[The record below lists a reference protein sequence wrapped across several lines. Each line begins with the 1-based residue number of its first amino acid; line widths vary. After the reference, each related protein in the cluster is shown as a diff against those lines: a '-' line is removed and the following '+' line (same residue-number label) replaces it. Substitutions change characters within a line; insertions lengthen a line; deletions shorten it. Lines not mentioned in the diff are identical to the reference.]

1 MRPFREIEV
10 DIKYYFLVKIPIYLE
25 VRDMKNLSGK
35 QCLDLI
41 NDSIKEYN
49 DESNDATYSIKTSPK
64 DAEVIVLGVDKCLT
78 DYKKPYVKGLEKRLN
93 LLEAIKKHHSIQL
106 DRVLSE
112 NIGYKVLAS
121 SYSIIPPASKPDKK
135 KLVQIIAAR
144 QKIAEPKKQI
154 AAPKERAEQ
163 LYAWAMRSE
172 IEGWRSATL

>member
-1 MRPFREIEV
+1 LNFSFFQNEAIPGNRGGHKIL
-10 DIKYYFLVKIPIYLE
+10 FLVKIPIYLE

-93 LLEAIKKHHSIQL
+93 LLEAIKKTSFHSTRPRLI
-106 DRVLSE
+106 
-112 NIGYKVLAS
+112 
-121 SYSIIPPASKPDKK
+121 
-135 KLVQIIAAR
+135 
-144 QKIAEPKKQI
+144 
-154 AAPKERAEQ
+154 
-163 LYAWAMRSE
+163 
-172 IEGWRSATL
+172 